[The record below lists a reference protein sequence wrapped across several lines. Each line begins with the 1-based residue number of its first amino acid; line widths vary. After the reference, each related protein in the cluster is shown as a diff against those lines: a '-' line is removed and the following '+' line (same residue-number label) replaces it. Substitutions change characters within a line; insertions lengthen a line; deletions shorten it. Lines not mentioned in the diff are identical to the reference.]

1 MTEQTLDEE
10 TKRWLSIMLKIAE
23 EDREI
28 LDALRDDKV

>member
-10 TKRWLSIMLKIAE
+10 TKRWIKIMLKIAE

-28 LDALRDDKV
+28 LDALKDDKI